1 VTHKAASSPVFSST
15 TDALSP
21 YHTLENTKYDSQ
33 KLIREFSD
41 EVEQLSRRSR
51 SSSASMARVEMFDF
65 TPKNAQQIGNH
76 TWNVNLSVNTT
87 LAFSFRVADLNI
99 DRIRFLR
106 NKEHSSRF
114 EVFMNN
120 RSIKLENVQMADA
133 GKYKVRARIDGKDG
147 PKSVLNITV
156 QENPVPT
163 APSSSAASTG
173 TSVSQIS
180 VSQTSSIQTS
190 SSQNLSSRTPS
201 RESPLSGGKEHKDG
215 VQGWMTGIII
225 LCILMIF
232 AFPAVYI
239 LFKHRQS
246 LRSHFARY
254 CRSKSRK
261 ADSKG
266 DPEYANAVMPTV
278 SSDQDKDY
286 ANAVPLPDI
295 VSVPSTE
302 KACKLEVETTNAYE
316 VVANILQDQESEAEQ
331 PQIPELYATVNKKK
345 NSDPQTS
352 ESREETT
359 SVEQSSKN
367 QQVKDKE
374 ITPGY
379 AVVVKVSNSIQPQ
392 AAPRNR
398 SSKKSNASIKKPAQ
412 EPSTSC
418 GSVQDQQFD
427 QGKASSGVGYDSS

>member
-1 VTHKAASSPVFSST
+1 
-15 TDALSP
+15 
-21 YHTLENTKYDSQ
+21 
-33 KLIREFSD
+33 
-41 EVEQLSRRSR
+41 
-51 SSSASMARVEMFDF
+51 MFNF
-65 TPKNAQQIGNH
+65 TSKNAQKIGGH
-76 TWNVNLSVNTT
+76 TWSVSLSVNAT
-87 LAFSFRVADLNI
+87 LTFYFRVPDSKF
-99 DRIRFLR
+99 DRIRLLR
-106 NKEHSSRF
+106 NKTNYSRF
-114 EVFMNN
+114 KVFKKKQRIML
-120 RSIKLENVQMADA
+120 KNVQMADT
-133 GKYKVRARIDGKDG
+133 GTYKVRAYIGKKEG
-147 PKSVLNITV
+147 PKSILNIDV
-156 QENPVPT
+156 QENPVST

-173 TSVSQIS
+173 TSLSQIS
-180 VSQTSSIQTS
+180 VSQTSSIQTP
-190 SSQNLSSRTPS
+190 SSQTPSIQTLSSRTPS

-367 QQVKDKE
+367 QQIKDKE